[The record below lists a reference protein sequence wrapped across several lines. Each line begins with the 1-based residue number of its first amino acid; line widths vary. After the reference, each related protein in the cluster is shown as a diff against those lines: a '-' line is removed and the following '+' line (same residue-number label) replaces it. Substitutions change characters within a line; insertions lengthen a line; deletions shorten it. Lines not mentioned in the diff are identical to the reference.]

1 MEYLA
6 CNRSNRRHHHNGTL
20 LRYQSDTKNMDHK
33 VILTSK
39 GEKPIRVHLEVD
51 DQVQEDFLKIKRE
64 HPEMDDL
71 KAMAMAVKPYLK

>member
-1 MEYLA
+1 
-6 CNRSNRRHHHNGTL
+6 
-20 LRYQSDTKNMDHK
+20 MDHK

-51 DQVQEDFLKIKRE
+51 DEVQEEFLKIKRE

-71 KAMAMAVKPYLK
+71 GAMAMAVRPHLK